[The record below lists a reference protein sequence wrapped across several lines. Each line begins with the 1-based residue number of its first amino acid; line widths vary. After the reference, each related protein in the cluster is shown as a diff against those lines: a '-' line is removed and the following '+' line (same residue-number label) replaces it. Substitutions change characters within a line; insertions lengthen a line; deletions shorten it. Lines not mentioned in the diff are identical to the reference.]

1 MMNLN
6 RLTLSDFTSTSS
18 RKQDNKT
25 YFEQARQIVYDL
37 LMSNTATNK
46 IPSLVNK
53 MARTFNS
60 PMDNVPQKT
69 CVEMMQRELGKI
81 SDLYCSESLFS
92 HKYTILAFDS
102 TTQEGV
108 HVNVITMATEF
119 DTCVVAN
126 DRLPGGT
133 A

>member
-1 MMNLN
+1 
-6 RLTLSDFTSTSS
+6 
-18 RKQDNKT
+18 
-25 YFEQARQIVYDL
+25 
-37 LMSNTATNK
+37 MSNTATNK

-69 CVEMMQRELGKI
+69 CVEMMQHELGKI
-81 SDLYCSESLFS
+81 YNPYCSESLFN
-92 HKYTILAFDS
+92 HKYTTLAFDS

-119 DTCVVAN
+119 DTCVV
-126 DRLPGGT
+126 DID
-133 A
+133 